1 MRKAI
6 LKRFVQLLCM
16 ALVLNTLITFVAA
29 GSMLLKQ
36 TRNNMRFTLET
47 VEELFD
53 YGSDLEEQRA
63 ELLKAAKRNGC
74 RYTLLNT
81 DGTVVVD
88 TGVEHS
94 ETMENHRKRAEIEE
108 ALENGYGY
116 AIRRSETLGKQLLYV
131 AVLSEDGE
139 HILRLAMPY
148 SGLLDYVSLLL
159 PAVLLSFA
167 GAFLFS
173 VMEAERFSNSI
184 TRPLSKISQ
193 EMMKLD
199 GESTDFQ
206 FEKCPYEEINVIA
219 DTTTRMA
226 ASVKEKQLRLEKERQ
241 IRQEFFSNASHE
253 LKTPITSIRGYVEL
267 LEGGMV
273 LNQETEKDFLK
284 RIQKEA
290 LRMTS
295 LVDDI
300 LMISRLESKG
310 ARAELVSLKVGALL
324 DEVVSSLEAQAAER
338 DIIIHKEC
346 RQNFR
351 IRADQRQM
359 MELFTNLLSNAVKY
373 NNDGGSVW
381 IKAEKKDRDMVLT
394 VRDNG
399 VGIPAESQ
407 ERIFERFYR
416 VDKGRSRKQGGTG
429 LGLSIVKHVVSF
441 YNGTVTVQSELGKG
455 STFEVCLPIAG
466 TDSSTL

>member
-1 MRKAI
+1 MRKVI
-6 LKRFVQLLCM
+6 LKRFVQLLCL
-16 ALVLNTLITFVAA
+16 ALALNTLITFVAA

-53 YGSDLEEQRA
+53 YDSELEEQRE
-63 ELLKAAKRNGC
+63 ELLKAAERNGC
-74 RYTLLNT
+74 RYTLLKT

-94 ETMENHRKRAEIEE
+94 ETMENHRKRSEIAD
-108 ALENGYGY
+108 ALESGYGY

-148 SGLLDYVSLLL
+148 SGLMDYVSLLV
-159 PAVLLSFA
+159 PALLLSFA

-184 TRPLSKISQ
+184 TRPLSRISQ

-267 LEGGMV
+267 LESGMV

-310 ARAELVSLKVGALL
+310 AKAEIVSLKVRDILEEA
-324 DEVVSSLEAQAAER
+324 VASLEAQAAER

-346 RQNFR
+346 RKNFR

-381 IKAEKKDRDMVLT
+381 VKVEKEDRDMILT

-399 VGIPAESQ
+399 VGIPAESR

-429 LGLSIVKHVVSF
+429 LGLSIVKHVVSY
-441 YNGTVTVQSELGKG
+441 YNGAVTVDSELGKG
-455 STFEVCLPIAG
+455 STFVVRLPIAEIASG
-466 TDSSTL
+466 E

>member
-1 MRKAI
+1 
-6 LKRFVQLLCM
+6 
-16 ALVLNTLITFVAA
+16 
-29 GSMLLKQ
+29 
-36 TRNNMRFTLET
+36 
-47 VEELFD
+47 
-53 YGSDLEEQRA
+53 
-63 ELLKAAKRNGC
+63 
-74 RYTLLNT
+74 
-81 DGTVVVD
+81 
-88 TGVEHS
+88 
-94 ETMENHRKRAEIEE
+94 
-108 ALENGYGY
+108 
-116 AIRRSETLGKQLLYV
+116 
-131 AVLSEDGE
+131 
-139 HILRLAMPY
+139 
-148 SGLLDYVSLLL
+148 
-159 PAVLLSFA
+159 
-167 GAFLFS
+167 
-173 VMEAERFSNSI
+173 
-184 TRPLSKISQ
+184 
-193 EMMKLD
+193 
-199 GESTDFQ
+199 
-206 FEKCPYEEINVIA
+206 
-219 DTTTRMA
+219 
-226 ASVKEKQLRLEKERQ
+226 
-241 IRQEFFSNASHE
+241 
-253 LKTPITSIRGYVEL
+253 
-267 LEGGMV
+267 
-273 LNQETEKDFLK
+273 
-284 RIQKEA
+284 
-290 LRMTS
+290 MTS

-310 ARAELVSLKVGALL
+310 ARAELVSLKVGELL
-324 DEVVSSLEAQAAER
+324 DEAVSSLEAQAAER